1 MKKKILIEISGWSF
15 IVLGILGLFLPILQ
29 GILFLLVG
37 LSLLSINHPWAS
49 RWVIKLGDR
58 YPRVREKLRQF
69 MGRHARHIPGL
80 ERRAN
85 SFADET

>member
-1 MKKKILIEISGWSF
+1 MKKKLLIEVSGWSF

-37 LSLLSINHPWAS
+37 LALLSVNHDWAR
-49 RWVIKLGDR
+49 RWFIKLGDR
-58 YPRVREKLRQF
+58 YPRGREKLRQF

-80 ERRAN
+80 DSVQTTSAPD
-85 SFADET
+85 A